1 MCEILYGCFV
11 LVFNQNNNKHILIA
25 ANLVWPLSLKAKTK
39 RKVREQWKH
48 VNNCNLFMDP
58 NSRNS
63 HETNYLR
70 YSIFGRLYMY
80 IYEYKS
86 CTSIVLNSINDFVL
100 ISCWQKHKKRTAT
113 QNETWKF
120 SRKAQINN
128 DCKSSDD
135 DDQGLCFLPGPP
147 WWWFICLLRLSS
159 WVDRE
164 TIAIL
169 RDTCRAY

>member
-1 MCEILYGCFV
+1 MPQIWFDLWAWKRKRNEKESV
-11 LVFNQNNNKHILIA
+11 
-25 ANLVWPLSLKAKTK
+25 

-63 HETNYLR
+63 HETNYLP

-86 CTSIVLNSINDFVL
+86 CTSIVLNSINNFVL

-135 DDQGLCFLPGPP
+135 DDQAQSLPGPP
-147 WWWFICLLRLSS
+147 WWWFICLLRLGS